1 MLNKITD
8 ALRAIGY
15 VMIGLMVLLTFCDIV
30 GRTFFHKPVL
40 GTIEVTE
47 VAMAI
52 LGGVAIFHTATKRGH
67 IAMDMPFN
75 RFPRK
80 VKFAVSS
87 LGLLLGAAI
96 WGAIAYEVFRDA
108 QSKMTV
114 HRTTDVYKFPVGPF
128 EIVFAVGLA
137 LFALTLLIQAFQP
150 PRRSAEEATTL

>member
-8 ALRAIGY
+8 AFRAIGY
-15 VMIGLMVLLTFCDIV
+15 VMIGLMVMLTFCDIV
-30 GRTFFHKPVL
+30 GRTFFHTPVL

-47 VAMAI
+47 VAMAV
-52 LGGVAIFHTATKRGH
+52 LGGIAIFHTSTKRGH
-67 IAMDMPFN
+67 IAMDMVFN

-80 VKFAVSS
+80 VQIVASS

-96 WGAIAYEVFRDA
+96 WSAIAFEVFRDA

-128 EIVFAVGLA
+128 EMIFAVGLG
-137 LFALTLLIQAFQP
+137 LFALTLLMQAFQA
-150 PRRSAEEATTL
+150 PRKSSE